1 MTNVARRAFPS
12 LTIVT
17 LVAANEI
24 DLIWGA
30 CELFTTRDQ
39 TSYRLSG
46 AGLRN
51 LTCSSLYSVV
61 VTAGKQPDAVDR
73 EVDVAKLGG
82 GFRWLTPLFGRAYIS
97 RRRSTC

>member
-39 TSYRLSG
+39 TTYRLSG

-51 LTCSSLYSVV
+51 LTCSSLYSEV